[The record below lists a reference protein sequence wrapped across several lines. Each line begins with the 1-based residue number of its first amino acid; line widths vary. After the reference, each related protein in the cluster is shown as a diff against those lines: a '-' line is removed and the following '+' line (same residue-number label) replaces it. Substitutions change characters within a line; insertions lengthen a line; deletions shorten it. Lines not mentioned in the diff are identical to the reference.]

1 MKPSFLDKNLPA
13 RLAPFAVLL
22 LGLSLTFLVWNSS
35 TEAARKIQQDKFEF
49 RVNQIVAGIS
59 QRLRSYEQVLLGS
72 SGLFAASVSVEREEF
87 RDYIAKLRLEDNFPG
102 IQGVGF
108 SLRIPAMEKQR
119 HLEKIHGEGFPDYTL
134 RPEGQRDPYSAIVYL
149 EPFDWRNQRAF
160 GFDMYSEPVR
170 RAAMDAAWETG
181 VSAISGKV
189 KLIQETGQ
197 DVQWGFLMYVP
208 VYRNGTA
215 VDSVAAR
222 RANLLGWAYAPFR
235 MNDLMR
241 GILGKEYGEAQPSLR
256 LEIFDGALP
265 SIEARMFDSNPQNQG
280 NASAES
286 LHASRQIEF
295 GMHSW
300 TVAVHSLARF
310 EMQETRSRLM
320 VIGYAGVAISLL
332 MAFAAWL
339 LLSGRA
345 RALALAEKMAAK
357 YQEVSRLQQAILDSA
372 SHIIISTD
380 DAGTIRTFNTAAER
394 LLGYRGEEII
404 GKATPAIFHD
414 TREVAKHAET
424 LKRELGRPVQAG
436 FEVFVAKV
444 RADAADENEWTYIR
458 KDGSHFPVMLSV
470 TALTDSSG
478 KISGYLGVAQNIEE
492 SKRARQ
498 ELLKL
503 SRAIE
508 QSPVSVLITDTH
520 GTIEYVNPK
529 FCQVSGYSPEE
540 LIGQNPK
547 ILNSGNN
554 SRETYQKLWSTIRS
568 GVEWQGELLNRKKNG
583 ELFWEKLVLS
593 ALRNEEGEITSFV
606 GVKEDITA
614 QKAAERDIQRF
625 KNILDNTLDMIFMFD
640 PDTLCFVYLN
650 KGAMESLG
658 YTREEL
664 IGRPVWEIKPHMPEA
679 VFRSFIAP
687 LLQGEKPWL
696 NYETVH
702 LSKDGTE
709 LPVEVFLQLVE
720 EGEGK
725 RLFVAISRDLTE
737 RRKIDKMKSEFIS
750 TVSHELR
757 TPLTSIR
764 GSLGLLRG
772 GVAGELPPQIKP
784 MIEIAYSNAERLVRL
799 INDILDMEKIES
811 GKMRFDLKTVELLPL
826 IEQSLAANHG
836 YGEQHQVRFALG
848 ATLPGAW
855 VNVDTDRLSQVLAN
869 LLSNA
874 AKFSPPG
881 DEVTVSVKE
890 SGPLLRVEVSD
901 HGSGIPEEFRARI
914 FQKFS
919 QADSS
924 DTKQKGG
931 TGLGLSITKA
941 IVEKMG
947 GNIGFVSEAA
957 GRGTTF
963 FFELPRAAQ
972 TEGGPG
978 EASAPPCVLV
988 CEDDAVFS
996 RQLKEMLERRGYCVD
1011 VAASAE
1017 EAKQFLAQ
1025 RDYIAMTLDIML
1037 PGQDGLSLMREL
1049 QNIPATASLP
1059 IVMVS
1064 AHASMER
1071 ERTDDGLTVLD
1082 WLDKPVNP
1090 ERLFAVLREQSRLAG
1105 RHPAI
1110 LHVEDDPDIR
1120 QVLKVLIGDKGEVV
1134 SANSLAMARTL
1145 LESRHFDLVVLDIG
1159 LPDGS
1164 GLDILPYLA
1173 KRELSMPVILFSA
1186 TEVGSDVAREVCAA
1200 LVKSRT
1206 SNQQLL
1212 ETIMGLIVKHE

>member
-1 MKPSFLDKNLPA
+1 MKPSFLDKNLLA

-22 LGLSLTFLVWNSS
+22 LGLVITFLVWNAS
-35 TEAARKIQQDKFEF
+35 TQAARKIQQDKFEF

-59 QRLRSYEQVLLGS
+59 QRLKSYEQVLLGA
-72 SGLFAASVSVEREEF
+72 SGLFAASVSVESEEF
-87 RDYIAKLRLEDNFPG
+87 RDYLAKLRLGDNFPG

-108 SLRIPAMEKQR
+108 SLRIPAAEKQR
-119 HLEKIHGEGFPDYTL
+119 HLEKIRSEGFPDYTL

-170 RAAMDAAWETG
+170 RAAMDAAWEEG
-181 VSAISGKV
+181 VSAISAKV
-189 KLIQETGQ
+189 KLVQETSR

-215 VDSVAAR
+215 ADSVAAR

-235 MNDLMR
+235 MNDFMQ
-241 GILGKEYGEAQPSLR
+241 GILGREYGEAQPSLR
-256 LEIFDGALP
+256 LEVFDGQVP
-265 SIEARMFDSNPQNQG
+265 SDGARMFDSNPQYLG
-280 NASAES
+280 GTSAES
-286 LHASRQIEF
+286 LHTNRPIKF
-295 GMHSW
+295 GKHFW
-300 TVAVHSLARF
+300 TVAVHSLPGF
-310 EMQETRSRLM
+310 EMRETGSRLM
-320 VIGYAGVAISLL
+320 VIGYAGATISLL
-332 MAFAAWL
+332 MAFAVWL
-339 LLSGRA
+339 LFSGRA
-345 RALALAEKMAAK
+345 RALVLAEKMADK
-357 YQEVSRLQQAILDSA
+357 FQESESRNSAIMDNVLDGV
-372 SHIIISTD
+372 I
-380 DAGTIRTFNTAAER
+380 TINPQGAIQSFN
-394 LLGYRGEEII
+394 
-404 GKATPAIFHD
+404 
-414 TREVAKHAET
+414 
-424 LKRELGRPVQAG
+424 
-436 FEVFVAKV
+436 
-444 RADAADENEWTYIR
+444 
-458 KDGSHFPVMLSV
+458 
-470 TALTDSSG
+470 
-478 KISGYLGVAQNIEE
+478 
-492 SKRARQ
+492 
-498 ELLKL
+498 
-503 SRAIE
+503 
-508 QSPVSVLITDTH
+508 
-520 GTIEYVNPK
+520 
-529 FCQVSGYSPEE
+529 
-540 LIGQNPK
+540 
-547 ILNSGNN
+547 
-554 SRETYQKLWSTIRS
+554 
-568 GVEWQGELLNRKKNG
+568 
-583 ELFWEKLVLS
+583 
-593 ALRNEEGEITSFV
+593 
-606 GVKEDITA
+606 
-614 QKAAERDIQRF
+614 KAAERIFGYPPLEVIGQNVKMLMPEPYHGEHDGYLHNYISTGNKKIIGIGREVVGRRKDGTTFPMDLAVTEMRLGEQRVFAGIIRDITERKKSLFEVARF

-640 PDTLCFVYLN
+640 PHTLCFVYLN
-650 KGAMESLG
+650 KGTVESLG

-664 IGRPVWEIKPHMPEA
+664 IGRPVWEIKPRMPEA
-679 VFRSFIAP
+679 VFRSLIAP

-720 EGEGK
+720 EEEGK

-737 RRKIDKMKSEFIS
+737 RRKIDKLKSEFIS

-772 GVAGELPPQIKP
+772 GVTGELPPQIKP

-811 GKMRFDLKTVELLPL
+811 GKMHFDLKTVELLPL

-848 ATLPGAW
+848 ATLPGAR

-947 GNIGFVSEAA
+947 GNIGFVSEA

-972 TEGGPG
+972 AEGGPG

-988 CEDDAVFS
+988 CEDDPAFS
-996 RQLKEMLERRGYCVD
+996 AQLREMLERRGYRVD
-1011 VAASAE
+1011 VAGSAE

-1049 QNIPATASLP
+1049 QNTPATASLP

-1120 QVLKVLIGDKGEVV
+1120 QVLKALIGDKGEVV

-1145 LESRHFDLVVLDIG
+1145 LESRHFDLIVLDIG

-1186 TEVGSDVAREVCAA
+1186 TEVGSDVAREVGAA

-1212 ETIMGLIVKHE
+1212 ETIMGLIEKHEQHEE

>member
-1 MKPSFLDKNLPA
+1 MRRATPGMLIWKPTAMELIPRCYVTPSFLDKSLPA
-13 RLAPFAVLL
+13 KLAPLIILL
-22 LGLSLTFLVWNSS
+22 LGLSLTFLAWNAS
-35 TEAARKIQQDKFEF
+35 TQAARKIQQEKFEF
-49 RVNQIVAGIS
+49 RVKQIVAGIS
-59 QRLRSYEQVLLGS
+59 QRLKSYEQVLLGA

-87 RDYIAKLRLEDNFPG
+87 RDYLAKLRLGDNFPG

-108 SLRIPAMEKQR
+108 SLRIPAAEKQH
-119 HLEKIHGEGFPDYTL
+119 HLEKIRSEGFPDYTL
-134 RPEGQRDPYSAIVYL
+134 RPEGQRDPYSAIIYL

-170 RAAMDAAWETG
+170 RAAMDAAWKEG

-189 KLIQETGQ
+189 KLVQETSR

-215 VDSVAAR
+215 TDSVATR

-235 MNDLMR
+235 MNDFMQ

-256 LEIFDGALP
+256 LEIFDGAAP
-265 SIEARMFDSNPQNQG
+265 SDGTRMFDSNPQNRG
-280 NASAES
+280 ISAES
-286 LHASRQIEF
+286 FHASRQIEF

-300 TVAVHSLARF
+300 TVAVHSLPGF

-320 VIGYAGVAISLL
+320 IIGYSGIAISLL

-339 LLSGRA
+339 LFSRRA
-345 RALALAEKMAAK
+345 RALMLAEKMAVK
-357 YQEVSRLQQAILDSA
+357 FQESESRNSAIMDNVLDGV
-372 SHIIISTD
+372 I
-380 DAGTIRTFNTAAER
+380 TINSQGAIQSFN
-394 LLGYRGEEII
+394 
-404 GKATPAIFHD
+404 
-414 TREVAKHAET
+414 
-424 LKRELGRPVQAG
+424 
-436 FEVFVAKV
+436 
-444 RADAADENEWTYIR
+444 
-458 KDGSHFPVMLSV
+458 
-470 TALTDSSG
+470 
-478 KISGYLGVAQNIEE
+478 
-492 SKRARQ
+492 
-498 ELLKL
+498 
-503 SRAIE
+503 
-508 QSPVSVLITDTH
+508 
-520 GTIEYVNPK
+520 
-529 FCQVSGYSPEE
+529 
-540 LIGQNPK
+540 
-547 ILNSGNN
+547 
-554 SRETYQKLWSTIRS
+554 
-568 GVEWQGELLNRKKNG
+568 
-583 ELFWEKLVLS
+583 
-593 ALRNEEGEITSFV
+593 
-606 GVKEDITA
+606 
-614 QKAAERDIQRF
+614 KAAERIFGYPPPEVIGQNVKMLMPEPYHGEHDGYLHNYISTGNRKIIGIGREVVGRRKDGTTFPMDLAVTEMRLGEQRVFAGIIRDITERKKSLFEVARF

-640 PDTLCFVYLN
+640 PHTLCFVYLN
-650 KGAMESLG
+650 KGTVESLG

-664 IGRPVWEIKPHMPEA
+664 IGRPVWEIKPRMPEA

-687 LLQGEKPWL
+687 LLQDEKPWL
-696 NYETVH
+696 NYETVY

-720 EGEGK
+720 EGDGQ
-725 RLFVAISRDLTE
+725 RLFVAIARDLTE
-737 RRKIDKMKSEFIS
+737 RRKIDKLKSEFIS

-772 GVAGELPPQIKP
+772 GVAGELPQQVKP

-811 GKMRFDLKTVELLPL
+811 GKMHFEFKALELMPL
-826 IEQSLAANHG
+826 INQALAANHG

-848 ATLPGAW
+848 AALPGVR

-881 DEVTVSVKE
+881 EEVTVSVKE
-890 SGPLLRVEVSD
+890 CGPLLRVEVSD
-901 HGSGIPEEFRARI
+901 HGPGIPEEFRARI

-947 GNIGFVSEAA
+947 GNIGFVSEA

-963 FFELPRAAQ
+963 FFELPRAVPA
-972 TEGGPG
+972 GDAPD
-978 EASAPPCVLV
+978 EASAL
-988 CEDDAVFS
+988 
-996 RQLKEMLERRGYCVD
+996 RG
-1011 VAASAE
+1011 
-1017 EAKQFLAQ
+1017 L
-1025 RDYIAMTLDIML
+1025 
-1037 PGQDGLSLMREL
+1037 
-1049 QNIPATASLP
+1049 
-1059 IVMVS
+1059 
-1064 AHASMER
+1064 
-1071 ERTDDGLTVLD
+1071 
-1082 WLDKPVNP
+1082 
-1090 ERLFAVLREQSRLAG
+1090 SRLAD

-1120 QVLKVLIGDKGEVV
+1120 QVLKALIGGKGEVV
-1134 SANSLAMARTL
+1134 SANSLAMARNL
-1145 LESRHFDLVVLDIG
+1145 LESRHFDLIVLDIG

-1173 KRELSMPVILFSA
+1173 ERELSMPVMLFSA
-1186 TEVGSDVAREVCAA
+1186 TEVGPDMAQQVGAA

-1212 ETIMGLIVKHE
+1212 ETIMGLIEKRG